1 MTSERRPA
9 GGSGGSGGGVLDVIE
24 RVGNRLPDPTMLF
37 LIGMV
42 LVMVLSWIAVQ
53 QQWSVEQMLPRVVET
68 ADDGSA
74 VQWEPTGRVLRAK
87 SLFSSEGLFWAI
99 RSMKDNFIS
108 FAPLGVVL
116 VGMLGIGVAERSGLI
131 ASLLKGFMM
140 LVPGV
145 LLTPAMVFIGIMSSM
160 AMDAG
165 YVVLPP
171 LAAALYKAIGRPPL
185 AGLAAVFAGVAAGF
199 NANLFVTGLDP
210 MLAELSTLGARSVD
224 ADYQVAATCNWW
236 FMIGSTIV
244 MTLTGWGV
252 TSFFVERRLA
262 RKSVE
267 EGGPAPATDD
277 DLSAQRLTRVEK
289 RGLRVALVTIA
300 ALMVLLGVLITVPGS
315 PLYTF
320 EIPGPDG
327 QPGVSAERWIPPVA
341 DAAPPAGA
349 QLVDGQWLVPLR
361 PPFPK
366 WVIAIVPLIFLG
378 FVIPGITYG
387 AATGSI
393 RSSKDLATMFTES
406 MANMAPIIVL
416 AFFAAQF
423 IEHFRWSG
431 LDTML
436 ATAGGQ
442 ALGQA
447 ALPTPVLLVA
457 FVLLTA
463 VFNLFVGSMSA
474 KYTMFAP
481 IFVPMFMMVG
491 ISPELT
497 QATYR
502 IGDSVT
508 NIVTPLNAYLVII
521 LVFMQKFVPKAG
533 MGTLI
538 STMLPYTI
546 VFGIVW
552 MLLLLAWYWLG
563 IPLGPGGPLAYT
575 GS

>member
-1 MTSERRPA
+1 M
-9 GGSGGSGGGVLDVIE
+9 LDVIE

>member
-68 ADDGSA
+68 ADGGSA

-320 EIPGPDG
+320 EIPGPEG